1 MISIC
6 PVLFPAMVRV
16 AIESEE
22 KRMFRETQLFSLKE
36 GCFSLRFS
44 RDI

>member
-1 MISIC
+1 
-6 PVLFPAMVRV
+6 MVRA

-22 KRMFRETQLFSLKE
+22 KRMFRETQLFSLKK
-36 GCFSLRFS
+36 GRFSLRFS